1 MRLLPPSFL
10 RPHPGYWLLP
20 LLILLLALPTPA
32 RAQLFDADRYLRN
45 CLEFERGG
53 DYETAR
59 QSCLNALASDPDLAQ
74 ARLALG
80 RIELALGN
88 LSAAESN
95 LQQARRRIDSPEP
108 LLLLAD
114 LMIRS
119 KRFDEAEGVLRDA
132 SGRIQ
137 RSVGNSWAAR
147 HAFLE
152 GSLEEARGNF
162 TEALNHFREAVR
174 LEPNDRDYRTSLAS
188 LYFEMGDATEAQ
200 AVLRSYLNSS
210 GSRVDAAIS
219 SLLGR
224 TYWAQG
230 DLPAAATELEAALA
244 TRSARGGPEQARDL
258 RALALVYYGLGDY
271 QAGGLA
277 LREAMLRGNP
287 LETFFSGNLP
297 WLLLLLLLLAVHL
310 IGESR
315 IGATSS
321 ADTGEEPLT
330 WSVGQVYGIGW
341 TGLLCAVPAA
351 VAYGYLRYENLLA
364 LVTPVQN
371 SDTLAIFFIVFS
383 LVVTVGAWRRTA
395 VNGWS
400 PGQTLLGGSERVP
413 AGILLGVAMLAAAIA
428 YRHYVPEGPFRA
440 DFFLDLAHLTPAV
453 AVAML
458 LLPLSEIYFRP
469 FAFTA
474 FENRYGTG
482 FAVLISGGLS
492 ALLFATPLLLLLA
505 MGLVL
510 AAVYRSTR
518 SGALTFAA
526 QFTLNAGLLAGI
538 LLFPLL
544 RSLFV

>member
-1 MRLLPPSFL
+1 MLLLPPCL
-10 RPHPGYWLLP
+10 TRPHFRYWLLP
-20 LLILLLALPTPA
+20 LLVLLFLLPNSA
-32 RAQLFDADRYLRN
+32 DAQLFDANRYLQN

-53 DYETAR
+53 DFETAR

-88 LSAAESN
+88 LAAAESN
-95 LQQARRRIDSPEP
+95 LQQARRQTDSPEP

-119 KRFDEAEGVLRDA
+119 KRFDEAESVLREA
-132 SGRIQ
+132 AGKVQGSG
-137 RSVGNSWAAR
+137 SSWAAR
-147 HAFLE
+147 HAYLE
-152 GSLEEARGNF
+152 GVLEESRGNF
-162 TEALNHFREAVR
+162 TEALDHFREAVR
-174 LEPNDRDYRTSLAS
+174 LEPGNRDYLLRLAS
-188 LYFEMGDATEAQ
+188 LYFEMGEADEAQ
-200 AVLRSYLNSS
+200 AALQSYIGRSA
-210 GSRVDAAIS
+210 GADPEVT

-224 TYWAQG
+224 TYWAGG
-230 DLPAAATELEAALA
+230 DLEAAATELERALA
-244 TRSARGGPEQARDL
+244 LRTARGGGGQARDL

-271 QAGGLA
+271 EAGGLA

-297 WLLLLLLLLAVHL
+297 WLLLLLFLLAVHL
-310 IGESR
+310 VGESR

-321 ADTGEEPLT
+321 ADTGEGPRI

-341 TGLLCAVPAA
+341 AGLLCALPVA
-351 VAYGYLRYENLLA
+351 VAYGYFRYENLLS

-371 SDTLAIFFIVFS
+371 SDTLAIFFVVFS
-383 LVVTVGAWRRTA
+383 LVVAVGAWRRTA
-395 VNGWS
+395 LNGWS
-400 PGQTLLGGSERVP
+400 PGPALLGGSERVP
-413 AGILLGVAMLAAAIA
+413 AGILLGLALLAATIA
-428 YRHYVPEGPFRA
+428 YRLYVPEGPFR
-440 DFFLDLAHLTPAV
+440 DDYFLDLAHLTPAV
-453 AVAML
+453 AAAML
-458 LLPLSEIYFRP
+458 LLPLSEIFFRP

-474 FENRYGTG
+474 FENRYGSA

-505 MGLVL
+505 IGLVL

-518 SGALTFAA
+518 SGALTLAA
-526 QFTLNAGLLAGI
+526 QFTLHVGLLAGI